1 MITKRNTSAPTS
13 PTASDAS
20 TPLFERLKLP
30 TSFKDV
36 TSQKLGTIS
45 IVVGCI
51 QIRGQDCATD
61 SKN

>member
-30 TSFKDV
+30 VDFKDV
-36 TSQKLGTIS
+36 TTQKVGTICT
-45 IVVGCI
+45 VVGYV
-51 QIRGQDCATD
+51 QTDRSQD
-61 SKN
+61 